1 MPSKNVVNDGG
12 KEENENV
19 DDDLALAKCDAFAL
33 AAATTDSAVTALVD
47 VDSGFSS
54 SSSCRRPKP
63 RYS

>member
-1 MPSKNVVNDGG
+1 MPSKNVVNDDG

-19 DDDLALAKCDAFAL
+19 DDDLALAKCDASAL
-33 AAATTDSAVTALVD
+33 AAASTDSAVTALAD

-54 SSSCRRPKP
+54 SSGRRRPKP